1 MTKWNI
7 RVQGY
12 GTFQFDGTEA
22 EAEAARLSKAR
33 WEGGASMK
41 WRADLARES
50 DQLRAEIADLF
61 DMGKGAPLSLF
72 RRLNKFA
79 AKDVATP

>member
-12 GTFQFDGTEA
+12 GTFRFDGTEA
-22 EAEAARLSKAR
+22 EAEAARINKAR
-33 WEGGASMK
+33 WEGGSSMK

-50 DQLRAEIADLF
+50 DRLRAEIAALF
-61 DMGKGAPLSLF
+61 DMGKGAPLSLL
-72 RRLNKFA
+72 RRLKKST
-79 AKDVATP
+79 AKDTPTP